1 MHLVG
6 FIIRIRHDARSFE
19 RQKRNV
25 IFEFLPEVCIYI
37 MVFLIVL
44 SMDGPIKVLKE
55 HTASIFRT
63 EMSRIK
69 MWDSI

>member
-1 MHLVG
+1 VHLVG
-6 FIIRIRHDARSFE
+6 FIIKIYHDARSFE

-37 MVFLIVL
+37 MVSLIVL
-44 SMDGPIKVLKE
+44 SMDGPINVLKE

-63 EMSRIK
+63 EINRVQ